1 MLLIFYSKH
10 PSLLGDTKKFDIKPA
25 AAEKLCSVLTVE
37 TLVCPRVLTLP
48 SPCFRQRAGQSLQQN
63 ALLQELRVQSF
74 RKQTKPVVARRNS

>member
-37 TLVCPRVLTLP
+37 TLVCPRVLNRVRGKP
-48 SPCFRQRAGQSLQQN
+48 AAG
-63 ALLQELRVQSF
+63 
-74 RKQTKPVVARRNS
+74 